1 MKLAAITGIAPTLFI
16 GLALAALGGCGKE
29 QPESLLPEVPEAQR
43 TEVTNNAITNLE
55 APIPPQCYTKTE
67 DRFNPC
73 YTCHQRY
80 PSEEERMNRLDDGD
94 LQGGYAFSDVGLSN
108 HWSNLFVDRQQWL
121 EQVSDE
127 AILRWINQDNY
138 QALAAR
144 LQQQNWKGF
153 MPDLANYAN
162 PQQAFDEQGF
172 ARDGSGWVA
181 FNYKPF
187 PGTFWPTNGSTDDV
201 IIRLPEAF
209 RELRGKQNRNLY
221 LLNLSLL
228 EMAIKQLDS
237 ITIPATDERSINAD
251 LNGDGEIQGEAD
263 RLQKRSH
270 YLGDASDVALAKQQ
284 YPTGTEFMHSVRY
297 VGIDDNDTIVVPP
310 RMKELR
316 YMRKIRQLEAYDV
329 ESRYARERKDKRLG
343 MLPTFINHFDEG
355 MENGLGWMVSGFIE
369 DYDGA
374 LRPQTFEENMHC
386 MGCHAA
392 VGTTIDQTFAFARKV
407 TGANGWGY
415 INTRGMQDAPS
426 IAETDGEI
434 LNYLKR
440 AGGGSEF
447 RENPEMLKRWYNE
460 NGSVN
465 EDKVRAADVY
475 TLIAPSRERALDLN
489 KAYTHTVRH
498 QSYIHGR
505 DATWLPARNVFEE
518 VQAGEPPLPRE
529 RQYFG
534 WDIRLNWE
542 NTTEK
547 HSQEAP

>member
-1 MKLAAITGIAPTLFI
+1 MTSVAKKMSSLILTAIALPTL
-16 GLALAALGGCGKE
+16 AGCSDSSASG
-29 QPESLLPEVPEAQR
+29 PLPPVPEAQR
-43 TEVTNNAITNLE
+43 VEVTNNAITNLE
-55 APIPPQCYTKTE
+55 APIPAQCYTKTE

-80 PSEEERMNRLDDGD
+80 PSDQERMNRLDDGA

-108 HWSNLFVDRQQWL
+108 HWSNLFVDHRQWL
-121 EQVSDE
+121 EDVSDE
-127 AILRWINQDNY
+127 AILAWINQDNY
-138 QALAAR
+138 SDLPAR
-144 LQQQNWKGF
+144 LQARDWEGF
-153 MPDLANYAN
+153 MPDLANYAW
-162 PQQAFDEQGF
+162 PEKAFDEQGF
-172 ARDGSGWVA
+172 ARDGSHWVA

-201 IIRLPEAF
+201 IIRLPKAF
-209 RELRGKQNRNLY
+209 RELRGRENREIY

-228 EMAIKQLDS
+228 EMTIKQLDS
-237 ITIPATDERSINAD
+237 LTIPAMDETQLNID
-251 LNGDGEIQGEAD
+251 LDGDGQLSGQTR
-263 RLQKRSH
+263 RLRKRDH
-270 YLGDASDVALAKQQ
+270 YLGDAGEIALATQQ

-297 VGIDDNDTIVVPP
+297 VGIDGNDNIVVPP

-316 YMRKIRQLEAYDV
+316 YMRKIRQLAPYDV

-369 DYDGA
+369 DYDGN

-407 TGANGWGY
+407 TGADGWGY
-415 INTRGMQDAPS
+415 IDTRGMQDAPS
-426 IAETDGEI
+426 IAESDGEI

-447 RENPEMLKRWYNE
+447 RENPEMIDRWYHD
-460 NGSVN
+460 NGSVKAEKIRN
-465 EDKVRAADVY
+465 TDVY
-475 TLIAPSRERALDLN
+475 SLISPSRERALKLN
-489 KAYTHTVRH
+489 KAYTHIVRH

-505 DATWLPARNVFEE
+505 DATWVPAKNVFEE
-518 VQAGEPPLPRE
+518 VKAGEPPLPRE
-529 RQYFG
+529 HRYFG
-534 WDIRLNWE
+534 WDIRLNWSDD
-542 NTTEK
+542 TETQ
-547 HSQEAP
+547 SQPAP

>member
-1 MKLAAITGIAPTLFI
+1 MKRATPLHTAILF
-16 GLALAALGGCGKE
+16 LALAALASVSGCTNDNDD
-29 QPESLLPEVPEAQR
+29 SLLPQVPEAER
-43 TEVTNNAITNLE
+43 TSVTNNAITNLE

-80 PSEEERMNRLDDGD
+80 PSDEERMNRLDDGA

-121 EQVSDE
+121 ESVSDE
-127 AILRWINQDNY
+127 AILAWINQDNY
-138 QALAAR
+138 QALPAR
-144 LQQQNWKGF
+144 LKEQEWAGF
-153 MPDLANYAN
+153 VPDLAHYAT
-162 PQQAFDEQGF
+162 PHQAFDENGF

-201 IIRLPEAF
+201 IIRLPKAF
-209 RELRGKQNRNLY
+209 RELRGKDNQDIY

-228 EMAIKQLDS
+228 EMAIKQLDTLS
-237 ITIPATDERSINAD
+237 IAPMDETAINTD
-251 LNGDGEIQGEAD
+251 LNGDGALSKEVRQ
-263 RLQKRSH
+263 LHKREH
-270 YLGDASDVALAKQQ
+270 YLGDASDVALARQQ

-297 VGIDDNDTIVVPP
+297 VGIDEDDNIVVPP

-316 YMRKIRQLEAYDV
+316 YMRKIRQLDPYDV
-329 ESRYARERKDKRLG
+329 ASRYARERKDKRLG

-369 DYDGA
+369 DYDGN

-392 VGTTIDQTFAFARKV
+392 VGTTIDQTFAFARKI
-407 TGANGWGY
+407 TGAKGWGY
-415 INTRGMQDAPS
+415 IDTRGMQDAPS
-426 IAETDGEI
+426 ISETRGEI

-447 RENPEMLKRWYNE
+447 RENPEMLQRWYHDD
-460 NGSVN
+460 GSL
-465 EDKVRAADVY
+465 DTAKVQAADVY
-475 TLIAPSRERALDLN
+475 TLISPSRERALKLN

-498 QSYIHGR
+498 QSYIKGR

-518 VQAGEPPLPRE
+518 VDAGEPPLPRE
-529 RQYFG
+529 HQNFG
-534 WDIRLNWE
+534 WDIRLDWQ
-542 NTTEK
+542 K
-547 HSQEAP
+547 KD